1 MRFVVF
7 YNHHPKIQDYVV
19 RAWDNRTLC
28 YDDQGRTKEL
38 THPDFIRRAKINLE
52 DVSMV
57 GDVIY
62 NPKIKQWEFDETKP
76 VIFLKQD
83 LKLKTEQKQKV
94 LQAIQEKYEND
105 AEAIQQSV
113 HEQQLH
119 MMYQKNRQINNA

>member
-1 MRFVVF
+1 MRFIVF

-38 THPDFIRRAKINLE
+38 THPDFIRRAKINP
-52 DVSMV
+52 DDISMV

-62 NPKIKQWEFDETKP
+62 NPKINQWEFDETKP

>member
-1 MRFVVF
+1 MRFIVF

-19 RAWDNRTLC
+19 RAWDNRNLY

-38 THPDFIRRAKINLE
+38 THPDFIRRAKINP
-52 DVSMV
+52 DDISMV

-76 VIFLKQD
+76 VVFLKQD

>member
-7 YNHHPKIQDYVV
+7 YNSHPKIQDYVV

-38 THPDFIRRAKINLE
+38 THPDFIRRAKINPD

-57 GDVIY
+57 GDIIY
-62 NPKIKQWEFDETKP
+62 NPKTKQWEFDETKP

-83 LKLKTEQKQKV
+83 LKLKMAQQQKV
-94 LQAIQEKYEND
+94 LQVIREKYGND

-113 HEQQLH
+113 HERQMH

>member
-1 MRFVVF
+1 MRFIVF
-7 YNHHPKIQDYVV
+7 YNHHLKIQDYVV
-19 RAWDNRTLC
+19 RAWDNRNLY

-38 THPDFIRRAKINLE
+38 THPDFIRRAKINP
-52 DVSMV
+52 DDISMV

-76 VIFLKQD
+76 VVFLKQD

>member
-28 YDDQGRTKEL
+28 YNDQGRTKEL

-57 GDVIY
+57 GDVVY
-62 NPKIKQWEFDETKP
+62 NQKTKHWEFDETKP